1 MAAPN
6 SSNVSAMKPLS
17 TGGVLVAPYGTTL
30 PAEETPSGSVTIDS
44 GFTALG
50 YMDQDANVSVSE
62 EVSSND
68 QNAWGGDLVLTV
80 TSTRTESFSFKAI
93 EQNVTAWKLRYG
105 KDNVS
110 GTDANAYIKHDG
122 ASFEEYVSVIIAEK
136 LGDGRVHITV
146 FPKGVL
152 SSADAIDHSDSS
164 GYGYGM
170 TFKALAYSGSKTSYE
185 LYYTPTS
192 VTTTTT
198 TTTTA

>member
-6 SSNVSAMKPLS
+6 SSKVSAMKPLS
-17 TGGVLVAPYGTTL
+17 TGGVLVAPFGTTL
-30 PAEETPSGSVTIDS
+30 PTEATPTGAVTIS
-44 GFTALG
+44 SQFTALG
-50 YMDQDANVSVSE
+50 YMDKDANVSVSE
-62 EVSSND
+62 DVSSSD

-80 TSTRTESFSFKAI
+80 SSSRTETFSFKAI
-93 EQNVTAWKLRYG
+93 EQNITTWKLRYG
-105 KDNVS
+105 SDNVS
-110 GTDANAYIKHDG
+110 GDDANALIVHDG
-122 ASFEEYVSVIIAEK
+122 ASFSEYWSVIIAEK

-152 SSADAIDHSDSS
+152 SSADAIEHSDSS

-185 LYYTPTS
+185 LYYTPEQ

-198 TTTTA
+198 TTA

>member
-30 PAEETPSGSVTIDS
+30 PTEATPSGNVNIDS
-44 GFTALG
+44 SFVALG
-50 YMDQDANVSVSE
+50 YMDQDSNVSVSE

-80 TSTRTESFSFKAI
+80 SSTRTETFSFKAI
-93 EQNVTAWKLRYG
+93 EQTMAAWKLRYG
-105 KDNVS
+105 SNNVS
-110 GTDANAYIKHDG
+110 GADANAYISHDG
-122 ASFEEYVSVIIAEK
+122 ASFDEHWSVIVAEK
-136 LGDGRVHITV
+136 LGDGRVHLQV
-146 FPKGVL
+146 FPKAVL
-152 SSADAIDHSDSS
+152 STVGAIEHSDSA

-192 VTTTTT
+192 VTTTT
-198 TTTTA
+198 A